1 MARVVLALVWCLAG
15 ADLLDNLN
23 EGELGVIQ
31 LKRGTTSDHNEQGK
45 VSQHVDAVFDL
56 YGLRETPR
64 MFKKDLEP
72 ALVLSF
78 EVALSETAS
87 ALDSDEQHLLV
98 GTDGR
103 NGTGKSSG
111 NPWHTRAFVLS
122 GSGAARGCAP
132 HLSSSGRAALRVGVR
147 AVLNIAIDRAGAGS
161 NGEQKN
167 GAVPGGNHGTAIA
180 LADAARKAAH
190 STKFASRL
198 RELLQEKEPLKT
210 SMLDVQPVQ
219 PDSAHIGKRKKDG
232 TDALHPTASA
242 ADVPADTMAD
252 TDAPAHA
259 GSSRHALPSSPVIVL
274 FGVLLYLVLLVCRR
288 ACRTVIEQ
296 LGLDALFR
304 PNDDDIVSPYGYRRA
319 SSEAKRQN
327 RRRRRRER
335 EREQRANEA
344 AAAAEE
350 TEAAA
355 AAATGATPTSVGPS
369 PSAETRRFSA
379 GGDRRRS
386 SAGGMR
392 RRSSAGGSRR
402 QSRMERGGEVHSSDC
417 DLDLPSRN
425 SPFTSDEDSGGSD
438 REHAS
443 PHHTLTPRSL
453 MRELHSKV

>member
-1 MARVVLALVWCLAG
+1 MVMLAMVWCLAA

-23 EGELGVIQ
+23 EGQLGVIQ
-31 LKRGTTSDHNEQGK
+31 LTKGTASNYNGQGK
-45 VSQHVDAVFDL
+45 ISQHLDAVFDL

-78 EVALSETAS
+78 ESALSETAS
-87 ALDSDEQHLLV
+87 ALAADQQQLLV
-98 GTDGR
+98 GNDGR
-103 NGTGKSSG
+103 NGTSKFSST
-111 NPWHTRAFVLS
+111 PWHIRAFVLN

-147 AVLNIAIDRAGAGS
+147 AILNVAVDRDGADSDGKKKS
-161 NGEQKN
+161 GDVTGRK
-167 GAVPGGNHGTAIA
+167 HGTAVA
-180 LADAARKAAH
+180 VADATRKAAH

-198 RELLQEKEPLKT
+198 RELLQAKEPLKT
-210 SMLDVQPVQ
+210 SMLDIQPVQ
-219 PDSAHIGKRKKDG
+219 PDGAPVRKARKGGSDV
-232 TDALHPTASA
+232 LHPSASV
-242 ADVPADTMAD
+242 ADVSADTMAD
-252 TDAPAHA
+252 NDAPAHA
-259 GSSRHALPSSPVIVL
+259 GSSRHTLPSSPVIVL
-274 FGVLLYLVLLVCRR
+274 FGVLLYLVLLFCRR

-319 SSEAKRQN
+319 SSGAKRQN

-355 AAATGATPTSVGPS
+355 AAATGATPTSVGHS
-369 PSAETRRFSA
+369 PSADARRFSA

-402 QSRMERGGEVHSSDC
+402 QSRMERGGEVQSSDS

-443 PHHTLTPRSL
+443 PHHTLTPRTL
-453 MRELHSKV
+453 MRELHNKV